1 MYSLYMYSYVRGD
14 IVLERLINNDSSL
27 SLSLAP
33 PLPLSQFQSQSTIT
47 SVVAISIDVSQRPL
61 IFIYTSDEDPLKFS
75 ITIPRIKIEET
86 IKQREVMCYNL
97 HL

>member
-1 MYSLYMYSYVRGD
+1 MYPYVRGD

-33 PLPLSQFQSQSTIT
+33 PPPLSQFQPQSTIT
-47 SVVAISIDVSQRPL
+47 SVAISIDVSQRPL

-86 IKQREVMCYNL
+86 IKQREMMCYNL
-97 HL
+97 YL